1 LNNQENWEKLIYLY
15 QGNPL
20 YLKLVATLLNQL
32 FNSQITIS
40 QTENCLLSEE
50 LQMILNTQ
58 IGRLSP
64 LEKEILTYLA
74 INDNQYSLNQ
84 LLDIFNLPKNQIIN
98 TFQSLMRRTL
108 IEQNSATSEIENNY
122 TVAPL
127 STGQK
132 M

>member
-1 LNNQENWEKLIYLY
+1 MNNQENWEKLIYLY